1 MSDDEMTTQ
10 PTIDTILARF
20 DQWGAKFINELSEIR
35 QGQDELRKGL
45 DEMRKGQ
52 DEMRK
57 GQDELRKGQDEL
69 RKGQDELRKGQDE
82 LRKGLDEMRKGQDE
96 LRKGLDELR
105 KGQEQLRT
113 DLNTGLRRVERKIEI
128 LNDNLLSIKADVRD
142 LEVRMEK
149 LESESLART

>member
-52 DEMRK
+52 
-57 GQDELRKGQDEL
+57 
-69 RKGQDELRKGQDE
+69 
-82 LRKGLDEMRKGQDE
+82 DEMRKGQDE

>member
-10 PTIDTILARF
+10 PTIDTLLSRF
-20 DQWGAKFINELSEIR
+20 DQWGAKFINELSGIKQSVE
-35 QGQDELRKGL
+35 
-45 DEMRKGQ
+45 
-52 DEMRK
+52 
-57 GQDELRKGQDEL
+57 
-69 RKGQDELRKGQDE
+69 
-82 LRKGLDEMRKGQDE
+82 
-96 LRKGLDELR
+96 ELR

>member
-20 DQWGAKFINELSEIR
+20 DEWGAKFLNELSEIR
-35 QGQDELRKGL
+35 QVQEDLRTGQVELR
-45 DEMRKGQ
+45 Q
-52 DEMRK
+52 NV
-57 GQDELRKGQDEL
+57 DELRKGQDEV
-69 RKGQDELRKGQDE
+69 
-82 LRKGLDEMRKGQDE
+82 
-96 LRKGLDELR
+96 R

-113 DLNTGLRRVERKIEI
+113 DLNNGLRRVERKIEI

>member
-10 PTIDTILARF
+10 PAIDTILARF
-20 DQWGAKFINELSEIR
+20 DEWGAKFLNELSEIR
-35 QGQDELRKGL
+35 QVQEDLRTGQVELR
-45 DEMRKGQ
+45 Q
-52 DEMRK
+52 NV
-57 GQDELRKGQDEL
+57 DELRKGQDEV
-69 RKGQDELRKGQDE
+69 
-82 LRKGLDEMRKGQDE
+82 
-96 LRKGLDELR
+96 R

-113 DLNTGLRRVERKIEI
+113 DLNNGLRRVERKIEI